1 MSLFRSEPTLTDLPD
16 EILVHILS
24 YLDLS
29 LPSDVFNI
37 SRTCAR
43 LKKIAGDQRFIKR
56 LNIRRDPKFTK
67 ETLSFFTDPS
77 ISDKIQEVDIQ
88 GVRWIKAW
96 QLVKKLPSLMSIS
109 FTAFR
114 RCLHGDPKDLINMAK
129 AEMAPHLKKLTHI
142 KLVFDEE
149 ENFDKRP
156 AHSSSW
162 SSYYTTTRYLIQLLS
177 YCENLESLEIIARS
191 VNWVDVEGFPVR
203 GVKLPK
209 LKHFVIQNRLK
220 PTMVDDVEYNFFEM
234 MLIANVQTMGIRTCD
249 LKKIETWKKLNS
261 F

>member
-1 MSLFRSEPTLTDLPD
+1 M
-16 EILVHILS
+16 
-24 YLDLS
+24 
-29 LPSDVFNI
+29 
-37 SRTCAR
+37 
-43 LKKIAGDQRFIKR
+43 
-56 LNIRRDPKFTK
+56 
-67 ETLSFFTDPS
+67 
-77 ISDKIQEVDIQ
+77 
-88 GVRWIKAW
+88 
-96 QLVKKLPSLMSIS
+96 KKLPSLTSIS

-142 KLVFDEE
+142 KLVFDAE

-156 AHSSSW
+156 VHSSSW

-209 LKHFVIQNRLK
+209 MKHFVIENRLK
-220 PTMVDDVEYNFFEM
+220 PMWMVDDVEYDFFKM
-234 MLIANVQTMGIRTCD
+234 MLCENEQTVGIRTWD
-249 LKKIETWKKLNS
+249 LKKIETWKEVNN

>member
-1 MSLFRSEPTLTDLPD
+1 MSLFRPEPTLTDLPD

-43 LKKIAGDQRFIKR
+43 LKKIAGDQRFVKR
-56 LNIRRDPKFTK
+56 LNIRMDPKFTK

-96 QLVKKLPSLMSIS
+96 QLVKKLPSLTRIS

-129 AEMAPHLKKLTHI
+129 AEMAPHLKKLTHV

-149 ENFDKRP
+149 ERHY
-156 AHSSSW
+156 A
-162 SSYYTTTRYLIQLLS
+162 TTRYLIQLLCS
-177 YCENLESLEIIARS
+177 CENLQSLEIIARS
-191 VNWVDVEGFPVR
+191 VYWLDVEGFPVR

-209 LKHFVIQNRLK
+209 LKHFVIQCNMLDLDN
-220 PTMVDDVEYNFFEM
+220 MMLDNFFKM
-234 MLIANVQTMGIRTCD
+234 MVCANVQAVGILNCD
-249 LKKIETWKKLNS
+249 LKKIEIEN
-261 F
+261 

>member
-1 MSLFRSEPTLTDLPD
+1 MSLFRPEPTLTDLPD

-37 SRTCAR
+37 SSTCVR
-43 LKKIAGDQRFIKR
+43 LKNIAGDQRFIKR
-56 LNIRRDPKFTK
+56 LNIRMDPKFTK

-96 QLVKKLPSLMSIS
+96 QLVKKLPSLTRIS

-129 AEMAPHLKKLTHI
+129 VEMAPYLKKLTHI

-149 ENFDKRP
+149 ERHY
-156 AHSSSW
+156 A
-162 SSYYTTTRYLIQLLS
+162 TTRYLIQLLCS
-177 YCENLESLEIIARS
+177 
-191 VNWVDVEGFPVR
+191 
-203 GVKLPK
+203 
-209 LKHFVIQNRLK
+209 
-220 PTMVDDVEYNFFEM
+220 
-234 MLIANVQTMGIRTCD
+234 
-249 LKKIETWKKLNS
+249 
-261 F
+261 

>member
-1 MSLFRSEPTLTDLPD
+1 MSLFRPEPTLTDLPD

-37 SRTCAR
+37 SSTCVR
-43 LKKIAGDQRFIKR
+43 LKNIAGDQRFIKR
-56 LNIRRDPKFTK
+56 LNIRMDPKFTK

-96 QLVKKLPSLMSIS
+96 QLVKKLPSLTRIS

-129 AEMAPHLKKLTHI
+129 AEMAPYLKKLTHI

-149 ENFDKRP
+149 ERHY
-156 AHSSSW
+156 A
-162 SSYYTTTRYLIQLLS
+162 TTRYLIQLLCS
-177 YCENLESLEIIARS
+177 CENLQSLEIIARS
-191 VNWVDVEGFPVR
+191 VYWLDVEGFPVR

-209 LKHFVIQNRLK
+209 LKHFVIQCNMLDLDN
-220 PTMVDDVEYNFFEM
+220 MMLDNFFKM
-234 MLIANVQTMGIRTCD
+234 MVCANVQAVGILNCD
-249 LKKIETWKKLNS
+249 LKKIEIEIEN
-261 F
+261 

>member
-1 MSLFRSEPTLTDLPD
+1 MSLFRPEPTLTDLPD

-37 SRTCAR
+37 SSTCVR
-43 LKKIAGDQRFIKR
+43 LKNIAGDQRFIKR
-56 LNIRRDPKFTK
+56 LNIRMDPKFTK

-96 QLVKKLPSLMSIS
+96 QLVKKLPSLTRIS

-129 AEMAPHLKKLTHI
+129 AEMAPHLKKLTHV

-149 ENFDKRP
+149 ERHY
-156 AHSSSW
+156 A
-162 SSYYTTTRYLIQLLS
+162 TTRYLIQLLCS
-177 YCENLESLEIIARS
+177 CENLQSLEIIARS
-191 VNWVDVEGFPVR
+191 VYWLDVEGFPVR

-209 LKHFVIQNRLK
+209 LKHFVIQCGLLDNL
-220 PTMVDDVEYNFFEM
+220 MLDNFFKM
-234 MLIANVQTMGIRTCD
+234 MLCANVQAMGILNCD
-249 LKKIETWKKLNS
+249 LKKIEMWKNLNS

>member
-1 MSLFRSEPTLTDLPD
+1 MSLFRPKPTLTDLPD

-37 SRTCAR
+37 SSTCVR
-43 LKKIAGDQRFIKR
+43 LKNIAGDQRFIKR
-56 LNIRRDPKFTK
+56 LNIRMDPKFTK

-96 QLVKKLPSLMSIS
+96 QLVKKLPSLTRIS

-129 AEMAPHLKKLTHI
+129 AEMAPYLKKLTHI

-149 ENFDKRP
+149 ERHY
-156 AHSSSW
+156 A
-162 SSYYTTTRYLIQLLS
+162 TTRYLIQLLCS
-177 YCENLESLEIIARS
+177 CENLQSLEIIARS
-191 VNWVDVEGFPVR
+191 VYWLDVEGFPVR

-209 LKHFVIQNRLK
+209 LKHFVIQCNMLDLDN
-220 PTMVDDVEYNFFEM
+220 MMLDNFFKM
-234 MLIANVQTMGIRTCD
+234 MVCANVQAVGILNCD
-249 LKKIETWKKLNS
+249 LKKIEIEIEN
-261 F
+261 

>member
-1 MSLFRSEPTLTDLPD
+1 MSLFRPEPTLTDLPD

-37 SRTCAR
+37 SSTCVR
-43 LKKIAGDQRFIKR
+43 LKNIAGDQRFIKR
-56 LNIRRDPKFTK
+56 LNIRMDPKFTK

-96 QLVKKLPSLMSIS
+96 QLVKKLPSLTRIS

-129 AEMAPHLKKLTHI
+129 VEMAPYLKKLTHV

-149 ENFDKRP
+149 ENFDKRQSP
-156 AHSSSW
+156 
-162 SSYYTTTRYLIQLLS
+162 YYATTRYLIQMLCS
-177 YCENLESLEIIARS
+177 CENLQCLEIIARS
-191 VNWVDVEGFPVR
+191 VDWVDVEGFPVR

-220 PTMVDDVEYNFFEM
+220 PTMVGDVEYNFFEM
-234 MLIANVQTMGIRTCD
+234 MLITNVQTMGIRTCD
-249 LKKIETWKKLNS
+249 LKKIETWKNLNS

>member
-1 MSLFRSEPTLTDLPD
+1 MSLFRPEPTLTDLPD

-37 SRTCAR
+37 SSTCVR
-43 LKKIAGDQRFIKR
+43 LKNIAGDQRFIKR
-56 LNIRRDPKFTK
+56 LNIRMDPKFTK

-96 QLVKKLPSLMSIS
+96 QLVKKLPSLTRIS

-149 ENFDKRP
+149 ERHY
-156 AHSSSW
+156 A
-162 SSYYTTTRYLIQLLS
+162 TTRYLIQLLCS
-177 YCENLESLEIIARS
+177 CENLQSLEIIARS
-191 VNWVDVEGFPVR
+191 VYWLDVQ
-203 GVKLPK
+203 GVCINC
-209 LKHFVIQNRLK
+209 HQ
-220 PTMVDDVEYNFFEM
+220 
-234 MLIANVQTMGIRTCD
+234 
-249 LKKIETWKKLNS
+249 
-261 F
+261 

>member
-1 MSLFRSEPTLTDLPD
+1 MSLFRPEPTLTGLPD

-43 LKKIAGDQRFIKR
+43 LQKIAGDQRFIKS
-56 LNIRRDPKFTK
+56 LNIRMDPKFTK

-77 ISDKIQEVDIQ
+77 NSDKIQEVDIQ

-96 QLVKKLPSLMSIS
+96 QLVKKLPSLTRFS
-109 FTAFR
+109 FTVFR

-129 AEMAPHLKKLTHI
+129 AEMAPHLKKLTQI
-142 KLVFDEE
+142 KLVFDDA
-149 ENFDKRP
+149 ENFDMGQ
-156 AHSSSW
+156 
-162 SSYYTTTRYLIQLLS
+162 SSYYATTRYLIQMLS
-177 YCENLESLEIIARS
+177 YCENLQSLEIIARS

-234 MLIANVQTMGIRTCD
+234 MLNANVQTMGIRTCH

>member
-1 MSLFRSEPTLTDLPD
+1 MSLFRPEPTLTDLPD

-37 SRTCAR
+37 SSTCVR
-43 LKKIAGDQRFIKR
+43 LKNIAGDQRFIKR
-56 LNIRRDPKFTK
+56 LNIRMDPKFTK

-96 QLVKKLPSLMSIS
+96 QLVKKLPSLTRIS

-129 AEMAPHLKKLTHI
+129 AEMAPHLKKLTHV

-149 ENFDKRP
+149 ERHY
-156 AHSSSW
+156 A
-162 SSYYTTTRYLIQLLS
+162 TTRYLIQLLCS
-177 YCENLESLEIIARS
+177 CENLQSLEIIARS
-191 VNWVDVEGFPVR
+191 VYWLDVEGFPVR

-209 LKHFVIQNRLK
+209 LKHFVIQCNMLDLDN
-220 PTMVDDVEYNFFEM
+220 MMLDNFFKM
-234 MLIANVQTMGIRTCD
+234 MVCANVQAVGILNCD
-249 LKKIETWKKLNS
+249 LKKIEIEIEN
-261 F
+261 

>member
-1 MSLFRSEPTLTDLPD
+1 M
-16 EILVHILS
+16 
-24 YLDLS
+24 
-29 LPSDVFNI
+29 
-37 SRTCAR
+37 
-43 LKKIAGDQRFIKR
+43 
-56 LNIRRDPKFTK
+56 DPKFTK

-96 QLVKKLPSLMSIS
+96 QLVKKLPSLTRIS

-129 AEMAPHLKKLTHI
+129 SEMAPHLKKLTHI

-149 ENFDKRP
+149 ENFDKRQ

-162 SSYYTTTRYLIQLLS
+162 SIQLYNYNYTTTRYLIQLLS

-209 LKHFVIQNRLK
+209 MKHFVIENREK
-220 PTMVDDVEYNFFEM
+220 PMWMVVDDVEYDFFKM
-234 MLIANVQTMGIRTCD
+234 MLCENEQTVGIRTWD
-249 LKKIETWKKLNS
+249 LKKIETWKEVNN

>member
-1 MSLFRSEPTLTDLPD
+1 MSLFRPEPTLTDLPD

-24 YLDLS
+24 YLELS

-43 LKKIAGDQRFIKR
+43 LQKIAGDQRFIKS
-56 LNIRRDPKFTK
+56 LNIRMDPKFTK
-67 ETLSFFTDPS
+67 ETLSFFTDHS
-77 ISDKIQEVDIQ
+77 NSDKIQEVDIQ

-96 QLVKKLPSLMSIS
+96 QLVKKLPSLTRFS
-109 FTAFR
+109 FTVFR

-129 AEMAPHLKKLTHI
+129 AEMAPHLKKLTQI
-142 KLVFDEE
+142 KLVFDDA
-149 ENFDKRP
+149 ENFDKGQ
-156 AHSSSW
+156 
-162 SSYYTTTRYLIQLLS
+162 SSYYATTRYLIQMLCS
-177 YCENLESLEIIARS
+177 CENLESLEIIARS

-234 MLIANVQTMGIRTCD
+234 MLNANVQTMGIRTCH

>member
-1 MSLFRSEPTLTDLPD
+1 MSLFQPEPKPTLTDLPD

-56 LNIRRDPKFTK
+56 LNIRMDPKFTK

-96 QLVKKLPSLMSIS
+96 QLVKKLPSLTRIS

-129 AEMAPHLKKLTHI
+129 AEMAPHLKKLTHV
-142 KLVFDEE
+142 KLVFDDEE
-149 ENFDKRP
+149 ERHY
-156 AHSSSW
+156 A
-162 SSYYTTTRYLIQLLS
+162 TTRYLIQLLCS
-177 YCENLESLEIIARS
+177 CENLQSLEIIARS
-191 VNWVDVEGFPVR
+191 VYWLDVEGFPVR

-209 LKHFVIQNRLK
+209 LKHFVIQS
-220 PTMVDDVEYNFFEM
+220 DDMMLDNFFKM
-234 MLIANVQTMGIRTCD
+234 MLCANVQAMG
-249 LKKIETWKKLNS
+249 KNIETWKNLNS